1 MKSCKKSRVPLRSSA
16 RDGCHFGY
24 LRPLRSAEIGAEEI
38 LPKLAGQIVVTEA
51 VYEEC
56 LALGAPPALKLAH
69 PSSESCRQPS

>member
-1 MKSCKKSRVPLRSSA
+1 MVVISDTSVLSA
-16 RDGCHFGY
+16 
-24 LRPLRSAEIGAEEI
+24 LAEIGAEEV